1 MQSEDVIELA
11 NLMIQ
16 YDWSLRVLADNSIYE
31 KSHIHRVLTYDL
43 RYIDDDLYVQCKNI
57 MKRHKEEILRDR
69 TGKFIKRN

>member
-16 YDWSLRVLADNSIYE
+16 YDWSLRVLSDNSIYG
-31 KSHIHRVLTYDL
+31 KSHIHRVLTQDL

-57 MKRHKEEILRDR
+57 MKKHKEEILRDR

>member
-16 YDWSLRVLADNSIYE
+16 NNWSLRVLADNSIYG
-31 KSHIHRVLTYDL
+31 KSHIHRVLTQDL

-57 MKRHKEEILRDR
+57 MKKHKEEILRDR
-69 TGKFIKRN
+69 AGKFIKRN